1 MCDGNNALYDCS
13 GNGPSFGSGSDLCIS
28 NSCTSS
34 NSSCG
39 FPNYYYGIRMRA
51 LTGGANSFKV
61 KELEVYK
68 IEIIHNFNF
77 GFALLKNILAFDVI
91 ITHCFNKNTAHNNT
105 ILFITK
111 RRKVH
116 VPSFFILSFY
126 YNYNTLVSSNIKKKI
141 YRLNRLLIPYI

>member
-1 MCDGNNALYDCS
+1 MN
-13 GNGPSFGSGSDLCIS
+13 
-28 NSCTSS
+28 
-34 NSSCG
+34 
-39 FPNYYYGIRMRA
+39 
-51 LTGGANSFKV
+51 
-61 KELEVYK
+61 K
-68 IEIIHNFNF
+68 IILIKNEITQNDKNKNTQLHNFNF

-126 YNYNTLVSSNIKKKI
+126 YNYNINFSIINWSRTKSFSFLVFIRFDNYNIII
-141 YRLNRLLIPYI
+141 YGYNNIIQEKTFIYN